1 MPRAYRQLDLA
12 ERRTIFRLLD
22 AKTPVAVIARKLG
35 RHRSTIHREIH
46 RNHFHGQREDAGYY
60 TLNAQDLASGRR
72 RRQRKLCR
80 NLALRDTI
88 IAGLE
93 RCCSPEQ
100 IAGLQRSASH
110 YVEQTRRHATQRK
123 RID

>member
-46 RNHFHGQREDAGYY
+46 RNHFHGLCCKPPARTQENPLAGS
-60 TLNAQDLASGRR
+60 LGPFKPPWAPAAR
-72 RRQRKLCR
+72 
-80 NLALRDTI
+80 
-88 IAGLE
+88 
-93 RCCSPEQ
+93 
-100 IAGLQRSASH
+100 
-110 YVEQTRRHATQRK
+110 
-123 RID
+123 